1 MLNIWNNTK
10 KKNSYPV
17 KPSFKERNTFE
28 KRLEESRRIITK
40 YPERIP
46 VIIERDR
53 RSLDIPDIDR
63 IKYLVPNDLSF
74 SQLIYIIR
82 KRINISAEK
91 SLFFFV
97 GEKLVPFT
105 KLISQIY
112 EENKDK
118 DGFLY
123 IVYNTETTFG

>member
-1 MLNIWNNTK
+1 MLNIWKETK
-10 KKNSYPV
+10 KKV
-17 KPSFKERNTFE
+17 QKTKPSFKEKHSFE
-28 KRLEESRRIITK
+28 KRQEESSRIITK

-46 VIIERDR
+46 VIIEKDVRA
-53 RSLDIPDIDR
+53 LDVPDIDR

-97 GEKLVPFT
+97 NNSLVPFSH
-105 KLISQIY
+105 LISQIY
-112 EENKDK
+112 DEHKDK

-123 IVYNTETTFG
+123 IVYNTESTFG